1 MLKPSGELA
10 NIAKMVG
17 DEKAF
22 QLAVE
27 FGELRKIYFPKRKKG
42 KYYDRL
48 VKIVGKVKADLLCE
62 TYASE
67 LVDISKQARAFRAIK
82 VQDAIVLTVLG
93 YSVES
98 VAKQLGSTPRTIKEI
113 LKGRRLGQLNLFQK
127 VLPIDFACE
136 SSESRAVAM
145 GGDFSGASLREGGKG
160 CGVGVYGG
168 RDSQRHGVKN
178 GGRDGKAYSEAYGGK
193 ESVTHG

>member
-10 NIAKMVG
+10 SIAEMVG
-17 DEKAF
+17 DDKAF

-27 FGELRKIYFPKRKKG
+27 FGDLRKIYFPKRKKG

-48 VKIVGKVKADLLCE
+48 VKIVGKGKADLLCE

-67 LVDISKQARAFRAIK
+67 LVDITKQARAFRAIK
-82 VQDAIVLTVLG
+82 VQDVIVLTVLG
-93 YSVES
+93 YSVDS
-98 VAKQLGSTPRTIKEI
+98 VAKQLGSTPRTIKKI

-127 VLPIDFACE
+127 VLPSDFARE

-145 GGDFSGASLREGGKG
+145 GGDFSGASLREGGNG
-160 CGVGVYGG
+160 CGVGIYGE
-168 RDSQRHGVKN
+168 S
-178 GGRDGKAYSEAYGGK
+178 